1 MVPRS
6 FREQINFCSHKKPNV
21 PCRHI
26 GKVSCCGFT
35 ALFMWFRKSKIV
47 KYAVIV
53 TFVAVQYTTF
63 Q

>member
-1 MVPRS
+1 M
-6 FREQINFCSHKKPNV
+6 

-35 ALFMWFRKSKIV
+35 AHFMCFRKSKI

-53 TFVAVQYTTF
+53 TFVAVQITAF
-63 Q
+63 E